1 MLNYY
6 FRELQNRWSA
16 SLAMSTDGS
25 FPSRP
30 RQFLYSTRTRSSSDE
45 VGLVDYGSGLA
56 AADTDE
62 DAFVQP
68 LQIGGGGLDLG

>member
-1 MLNYY
+1 MRPRTSKPVVGILGDVQG
-6 FRELQNRWSA
+6 RVVPVA
-16 SLAMSTDGS
+16 
-25 FPSRP
+25 P
-30 RQFLYSTRTRSSSDE
+30 RQFLHSTRTRSSSNE
-45 VGLVDYGSGLA
+45 VGLVDYGSVSA